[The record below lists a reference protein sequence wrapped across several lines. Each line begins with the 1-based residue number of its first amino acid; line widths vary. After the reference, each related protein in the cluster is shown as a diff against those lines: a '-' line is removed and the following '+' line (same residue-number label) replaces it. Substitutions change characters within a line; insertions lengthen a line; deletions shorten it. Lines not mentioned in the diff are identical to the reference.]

1 MYGIDWNGP
10 LPDEEEVEIVDVP
23 GIWKPLLEHD
33 NNELS
38 RTIPP
43 LQDSE
48 SFGTDVYINVVSFV
62 CQKLM

>member
-23 GIWKPLLEHD
+23 GICKPLSEHK
-33 NNELS
+33 LS
-38 RTIPP
+38 RTIRS

-48 SFGTDVYINVVSFV
+48 SFGTGVYINVVSFV